1 MKKISL
7 ALVIVGAAWM
17 IQGCTEGRGNSNAVK
32 TKVDINGL
40 AFIKGAH
47 EGGLTEIAASQ
58 IAKKNSTNAEVTGF
72 ADMMLKDHADLQKD
86 VDTLAVRKFV
96 IIRDSVNYDHKVIL
110 DSLAKKTGADFDK
123 AYMKMMVADHTE
135 AEELFKWNKTSNYP
149 EIRDVVDK
157 GLPVIQ
163 KHLEEAKKIAAGLK

>member
-1 MKKISL
+1 MRKISL
-7 ALVIVGAAWM
+7 ALVIAVAAWS
-17 IQGCTEGRGNSNAVK
+17 IQGCTEERGHSYQAK

-40 AFIKGAH
+40 AFIKTAH
-47 EGGLTEIAASQ
+47 EAGLTEIAAAK

-72 ADMMLKDHADLQKD
+72 ADMMLKDHADLGKD
-86 VDTLAVRKFV
+86 VDSLAIRKFV
-96 IIRDSVNYDHKVIL
+96 FIRDTVNYDHKAIL

-135 AEELFKWNKTSNYP
+135 AEELFKLNTTSNYT
-149 EIRDVVDK
+149 EIREVADK
-157 GLPVIQ
+157 GFPMIQ